1 MKQKINFSISVI
13 LIFLVCGAPSIFGK
27 IATCDTVR
35 LQFGKTNY
43 PPSCFFPYKFIE
55 RPSIGLALS
64 GGGARGFAQI
74 GAIQV
79 LEENNIPIDVI
90 VGTSMGSIIGGLYAA
105 GYSPQQ
111 IESLAKSIDWSN
123 LMVDTPPRSSLFIGQ
138 KQERSRTILQIRFKG
153 LHLALPQAITP
164 GQKLTSILT
173 NLTLKVDYQTNSDFD
188 KLKIP
193 FRALTCDLISGKK
206 VLLRSGNLAEA
217 MKASSA
223 VPLLFTPVPRDSML
237 LVDGGLIN
245 NIPVDDVR
253 EIGADLVLAVD
264 TSSKLR
270 PENKIAAPWEIA
282 DQVTTIMQ
290 REKLNDQRNRADV
303 LIKVDLDEY
312 KSDSFQKVND
322 IIEAGRDETT
332 RNIYKIKKL
341 IQSAQKN
348 SLSKTPMAVK
358 CIDITGIDDNS
369 LKDIVLDI
377 INIKIGK
384 MASHVDVLN
393 ILKDAYET
401 GYFTNAL
408 SECITEHDSL
418 SINFIFF
425 PNPHFCNVIFKGNT
439 VFPDSL
445 LKNQLGCRKNLPI
458 NYLQSK
464 EDIAKI
470 IRLYKSHGYA
480 LVQIDDIQIKNDTLF
495 ININEGK
502 ISSIRI
508 EGNDRSRD
516 FVILREFP
524 LKQGDIF
531 NLNKADDG
539 INNIHSTNL
548 FETVSLE
555 VDRKNQQALI
565 VIKVRERAFSLL
577 RLSYHHD
584 LDRKNKAL
592 IELADENIF
601 GSGNQ
606 LMMHSVYGPKEQRY
620 RLTFRAD
627 RLFRSFL
634 TSEFNAFYSREN
646 NFAYNDWNRTG
657 EYQEQDYGFSFSLG
671 QQIKRL
677 GVFSA
682 IASLNEIHLSS
693 LNGFGYPTGNYAL
706 KTLTIQ
712 SIVDT
717 QDRYPFAQNGKYYQ
731 FFYKMSSATF
741 LNSQISFIKL
751 FTSLDLYH
759 TFLKRNTLHPKI
771 IWGTSDLTTPFF
783 EQYRLGGQN
792 TFYGMHENEKIG
804 RHIILGSFEYRYY
817 FPFAFPVDVYWS
829 IRYDLGATWE
839 NSVDINPTDF
849 NAGFGTSI
857 DLSTPMG
864 PLSFAVGK
872 IRSGQKVFYFSA
884 GFNF

>member
-1 MKQKINFSISVI
+1 M
-13 LIFLVCGAPSIFGK
+13 CGTPIIFGK
-27 IATCDTVR
+27 TATDDTVR
-35 LQFGKTNY
+35 LQFGKIDY
-43 PPSCFFPYKFIE
+43 PPFCFFPHKFIE
-55 RPSIGLALS
+55 RPTIGLALS

-153 LHLALPQAITP
+153 LHLALPQAVTP

-193 FRALTCDLISGKK
+193 FRALACDLISGQKI
-206 VLLRSGNLAEA
+206 LLRNGNLAEA

-223 VPLLFTPVPRDSML
+223 VPLLFAPVPRDSML

-253 EIGADLVLAVD
+253 ENGADLVLAVD
-264 TSSKLR
+264 TASKLR

-290 REKLNDQRNRADV
+290 KEKLNEQRDKADV
-303 LIKVDLDEY
+303 LIKVDLNDY
-312 KSDSFQKVND
+312 KSDSFQKVDN
-322 IIEAGRDETT
+322 IIEAGRNETI
-332 RNIYKIKKL
+332 RNIYQIQKL
-341 IQSAQKN
+341 IQHAQTD
-348 SLSKTPMAVK
+348 SVSKTPLKVK
-358 CIDITGIDDNS
+358 DIHIAGIEDNS
-369 LKDIVLDI
+369 LKDIVLNI
-377 INIKIGK
+377 MNIKLGK
-384 MASHVDVLN
+384 MASRFDIAN
-393 ILKDAYET
+393 ILKDTYET
-401 GYFTNAL
+401 GYFENAL
-408 SECITEHDSL
+408 AICRTSHDSL

-425 PNPHFCNVIFKGNT
+425 PNPHFCSAIFKGNT
-439 VFPDSL
+439 VFPDSI
-445 LKNQLGCRKNLPI
+445 LKRQLGCRKNLPI

-464 EDIAKI
+464 EDIANI
-470 IRLYKSHGYA
+470 IRLYKSNGYA
-480 LVQIDDIQIKNDTLF
+480 LVQIDDIHIKNDTLF
-495 ININEGK
+495 IDINEGQ
-502 ISSIRI
+502 ISSISI
-508 EGNDRSRD
+508 EGNERSKD

-524 LKQGDIF
+524 LKPGDIF

-555 VDRKNQQALI
+555 VDRKNQLAHI

-577 RLSYHHD
+577 RFSYHHD

-620 RLTFRAD
+620 SLTFRAD
-627 RLFRSFL
+627 RLFRSFI
-634 TSEFNAFYSREN
+634 TNDFNAFHSREN
-646 NFAYNDWNRTG
+646 NYVYHEGNRTG
-657 EYQEQDYGFSFSLG
+657 EYQQQDYGFSFSLG

-682 IASLNEIHLSS
+682 IASLNEIRLSP
-693 LNGFGYPTGNYAL
+693 LNGFGYPTGKYAL

-717 QDRYPFAQNGKYYQ
+717 QDRYPFPQNGKYYR

-741 LNSQISFIKL
+741 LNSEISFIKL

-792 TFYGMHENEKIG
+792 TFYGLYENEKIG
-804 RHIILGSFEYRYY
+804 RHIIVGSLEYRYL

-829 IRYDLGATWE
+829 MRYDLGATWE

-849 NAGFGTSI
+849 NAGFGTSLDI
-857 DLSTPMG
+857 STPVG
-864 PLSFAVGK
+864 PFSIAIGK